1 MAECFSRAIVKG
13 RRNGVLTN
21 HARVGSIPAGGSVMI
36 IRVSGRFTQIL
47 RLWMEQYAIDCPS
60 LQARVAA
67 IASRESLPVEQWRAL
82 LAEARELTRRSDTGL
97 QIGSQVSLRHLGVLG
112 YLVLNSETLVDALR
126 TYQLGERRF
135 YSVNFCT
142 LGREN
147 AVFTLAWPDRL
158 GESNALFVQTA
169 LAALVSFL
177 RQRFPST
184 FQLHQV
190 ALSERPPEDIGAYEQ
205 FFGCPV
211 VFGSTAPGI
220 SIDYAR
226 ASRPETGALPRSVL
240 AMQNQQ
246 EAAFAQVVAEKTP
259 FLHQLQMV
267 LLRLIPQGT
276 MSLDQVA
283 EALDCSPRTL
293 QRRLGDYHLSYQ
305 SLLDGLREQL
315 ACRYLLN
322 SSLSFVEIAL
332 LLGFSEQSAFNRA
345 FKTWTGST
353 PGRYQTARE

>member
-1 MAECFSRAIVKG
+1 
-13 RRNGVLTN
+13 
-21 HARVGSIPAGGSVMI
+21 MI
-36 IRVSGRFTQIL
+36 IRVSGQFTQIL

-60 LQARVAA
+60 LQARVAVLA
-67 IASRESLPVEQWRAL
+67 DCESLPVEQWRAF
-82 LAEARELTRRSDTGL
+82 LAEARELNQRSDTGL

-112 YLVLNSETLVDALR
+112 YLVLNSETLVDALQ
-126 TYQLGERRF
+126 TYQLCERRF

-142 LGREN
+142 LRREG

-184 FQLHQV
+184 FQLQRV
-190 ALSERPPEDIGAYEQ
+190 TLSERPPEDVAAYEQ
-205 FFGCPV
+205 FFCCPV
-211 VFGSTAPGI
+211 VFGSTTPGI
-220 SIDYAR
+220 SIDYER
-226 ASRPETGALPRSVL
+226 ASRQETGALPQSVL

-246 EAAFAQVVAEKTP
+246 RAAFADIVAEKTP
-259 FLHQLQMV
+259 FLRQLQTV

-276 MSLDQVA
+276 VSLVQVA
-283 EALDCSPRTL
+283 NALECSPRTL
-293 QRRLGDYHLSYQ
+293 QRRLGDYHFSYQ

-315 ACRYLLN
+315 ACRYLLQ
-322 SSLSFVEIAL
+322 SRLSFVEIAL

-345 FKTWTGST
+345 FKKWTGST
-353 PGRYQTARE
+353 PGRYQKAHEEERRNSNVESQDTIPVTL